1 MSNAS
6 PEPLPP
12 SLSRQPTIPPQPGT
26 APEPVAAAA
35 DTAHSLSDR
44 DTARGTTGNGP
55 VPVSLEIERKVFAER
70 FDPLEELGSGGMG
83 RVIKAFDRKL
93 KRTVAVKRIKP
104 ALASDLPSRARF
116 IREAQLA
123 AGLSHANIVTVHDI
137 LEDDEGPYLVL
148 EFIDGESLAQR
159 LKRGPIP
166 WREAI
171 KLVRPICSALSV
183 AHRAGI
189 VHRDIKPANIL
200 LPKSGQPQLADF
212 GIARSMESTELTAS
226 GALIGTL
233 DYMAPEQME
242 IARTVDGRA
251 DIYSLAATLYHMVTG
266 EIPRPIYAESIP
278 EEIREIVLSA
288 LRRMPEQRPATID
301 AWATQLLKKAQNAD
315 QSIPVKSAPASIEPV
330 AAPTVAPQPPAVAAI
345 PSDPVSPEPVPW
357 QTFRPYLTHWIIAY
371 VVINFWEWKFAFRP
385 PVGSDELQSVSQI
398 SAILAIW
405 WAGLQSVTLFRAQRL
420 LPPRTGWRSW
430 ASAIVP
436 WIVHIEIPVLL
447 YLTHEGRHLVPD
459 SLATCFEWLARNPGF
474 SLGVKTAIESLI
486 WFGMSR
492 RYERF
497 RTEHVNHTPPKVIPK
512 LFVMV
517 FTVSLLTLGLGAI
530 REKLPILVLWLA
542 DMAHAGLYLSG
553 TVLMFRALS
562 FVKTHSPREAQ
573 RASRVRMSP
582 PDETRSQSRFWTLDQ
597 PIGCARMIIL
607 AFLGVLGAAFLIGL
621 LVPLLIGLRDRS
633 PTPSS
638 SSPPDVKIEDAA
650 ESAVEAP
657 P

>member
-1 MSNAS
+1 MSNPS

-12 SLSRQPTIPPQPGT
+12 SLSGAPTIPPKQGT
-26 APEPVAAAA
+26 SPSHDKSAA

-44 DTARGTTGNGP
+44 DTVRSNTSDAP
-55 VPVSLEIERKVFAER
+55 VPESLEIERRVFAER
-70 FDPLEELGSGGMG
+70 FDQLEELGTGGMG

-93 KRTVAVKRIKP
+93 KRTVAVKRIKL
-104 ALASDLPSRARF
+104 ALASDLSSRARF

-137 LEDDEGPYLVL
+137 LEDDDGPYLVL

-171 KLVRPICSALSV
+171 KLLRPICSALSV

-189 VHRDIKPANIL
+189 VHRDIKPGNIL

-242 IARTVDGRA
+242 VARTADGRA

-278 EEIREIVLSA
+278 EEIRELVLSA
-288 LRRMPEQRPATID
+288 LKRKPEQRPATID
-301 AWATQLLKKAQNAD
+301 KWATQLLKQAQIAD
-315 QSIPVKSAPASIEPV
+315 NSVPVNSAPASIQ
-330 AAPTVAPQPPAVAAI
+330 AAAVPSVAPPPVVELA
-345 PSDPVSPEPVPW
+345 SDPVSTEPVPW
-357 QTFRPYLTHWIIAY
+357 QTFRPYLAHWIIAY
-371 VVINFWEWKFAFRP
+371 VVINFWEWKLAFRP

-398 SAILAIW
+398 STILAIW

-436 WIVHIEIPVLL
+436 WIVHIEIPLLL
-447 YLTHEGRHLVPD
+447 YLTQEGRHLVPD
-459 SLATCFEWLARNPGF
+459 SLVSCFEWLARNPGF

-486 WFGMSR
+486 WWGMSR
-492 RYERF
+492 RYELVKK
-497 RTEHVNHTPPKVIPK
+497 EHVDHTPLKVMPR
-512 LFVMV
+512 LFLMV
-517 FTVSLLTLGLGAI
+517 LAVSLLTLSLGAI
-530 REKLPILVLWLA
+530 REKLSILVFWLA
-542 DMAHAGLYLSG
+542 DMAHAALYLSG

-562 FVKTHSPREAQ
+562 FVKTHNPREA
-573 RASRVRMSP
+573 RMTSLARMSHS
-582 PDETRSQSRFWTLDQ
+582 DETRGQSRFWRLEVT
-597 PIGCARMIIL
+597 PMGCSRIL
-607 AFLGVLGAAFLIGL
+607 VLGFLGVFGAAFVVPFILAL
-621 LVPLLIGLRDRS
+621 LSGSFVRF
-633 PTPSS
+633 TAPSS
-638 SSPPDVKIEDAA
+638 GSPPDVKLDDSSPADTP
-650 ESAVEAP
+650 AP
-657 P
+657 E